1 MFLDVTTVIILTCL
15 ATVMKYPNVY
25 SFIKNT
31 NITFKE
37 GSAGDSS
44 KKKKKNLKRALP
56 RDIILRGKLP

>member
-44 KKKKKNLKRALP
+44 KKKKIKTKK
-56 RDIILRGKLP
+56 GFTS